1 MNKQI
6 LLQSIKSVSGYLA
19 LLAIGILLLVFVLSN
34 VNPIIGT
41 SLLIIGVFIGMV
53 WFDYITRLDRS
64 SLVTK
69 TKIKD

>member
-19 LLAIGILLLVFVLSN
+19 LLAVGILLLVFVLSN

-64 SLVTK
+64 ALVTK
-69 TKIKD
+69 TKIKG

>member
-64 SLVTK
+64 TLVTK
-69 TKIKD
+69 TKIKG